1 MGKPYEIIAA
11 PFTLYLAPL
20 GTAFPLITAAP
31 SGDWIKVGT
40 SGDLNYSEDGVSVSH
55 SQAFGQARPVGGTG
69 PRKAWRTE
77 EDLMVSLTLW
87 DMTLEQYAVALNG
100 NEVAA
105 TAAGVG
111 TAGFK
116 KLALYRGGEVEL
128 MSLLVRGD
136 VSPYGASYKSQYQVP
151 VCYQSGSPE
160 PVFSKNG
167 PAGLA
172 LQFTALEDV
181 DAATPDARFGHLV
194 IQHQVALT
202 E

>member
-1 MGKPYEIIAA
+1 MGKPFEIIPA
-11 PFTLYLAPL
+11 PFTLYLAPV
-20 GTAFPLITAAP
+20 GTAFPVITAAP
-31 SGDWIKVGT
+31 SGSWTKVGT
-40 SGDLNYSEDGVSVSH
+40 SGDRNYSEDGVTVAH
-55 SQAFGQARPVGGTG
+55 SQAFGQARPVGATG
-69 PRKAWRTE
+69 PVKAWRTE

-100 NEVAA
+100 NDVAA

-116 KLALYRGGEVEL
+116 KINLYQGGEVEL

-136 VSPYGASYKSQYQVP
+136 VSPYGASYKSQYEIP

-160 PVFSKNG
+160 PAFSKNG

-172 LQFTALEDV
+172 LQFTALEDP
-181 DAATPDARFGHLV
+181 DAATPAERFGRLV